1 MGESLT
7 NLLTEQG
14 GLRTAY
20 VTQTGNKT
28 AKPLSVGAF
37 LFLAPR
43 SLTIWMQDKKF
54 HERRK
59 DAWYCHQA
67 SDSEPPQ

>member
-1 MGESLT
+1 MAIICWKRGLPRKIKLFKIKTQHTEMGESLT

-28 AKPLSVGAF
+28 AKPLFVGAF
-37 LFLAPR
+37 LFLAPA
-43 SLTIWMQDKKF
+43 L
-54 HERRK
+54 
-59 DAWYCHQA
+59 
-67 SDSEPPQ
+67 

>member
-37 LFLAPR
+37 FISSSR
-43 SLTIWMQDKKF
+43 SLTIWN
-54 HERRK
+54 
-59 DAWYCHQA
+59 
-67 SDSEPPQ
+67 PQQGEGELWQNLIAVWVI